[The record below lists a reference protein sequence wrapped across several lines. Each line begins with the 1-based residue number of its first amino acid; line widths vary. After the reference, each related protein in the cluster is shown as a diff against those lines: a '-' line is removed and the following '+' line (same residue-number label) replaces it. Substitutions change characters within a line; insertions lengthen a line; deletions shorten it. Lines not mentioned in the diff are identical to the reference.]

1 MASKALAHLRRQWM
15 GALSLFLVLSGG
27 VTYAATGDTFI
38 LGQGN
43 SASKST
49 RLSSGVAGDALRV
62 TSTTGSGGRAIGGF
76 SDAGQGV
83 YGHSNSNAGLVGES
97 LNFDGIFG
105 VSHSPTHAAV
115 SAHNDL
121 EGFGLWAEGG
131 SQHNNTAA
139 VHGQSAAGNA
149 VEGFSAA
156 PVGSGVYGQDNNA
169 NSYGVAGHSDN
180 GVAVVGDSSSGWAM
194 QALGNTTQTRAKGGL
209 VKAMVY
215 VDYLDHAADPIRQC
229 FNSQLPPGQATSQD
243 CGITVHKDSCCTTGA
258 YDLDFNFRVDDRF
271 ILGTA
276 SGGDLSAEID
286 IPPNFFNDQV
296 GVGLTTPTEADRP
309 FWLIVF

>member
-1 MASKALAHLRRQWM
+1 MFSKALVHLRRQWM
-15 GALSLFLVLSGG
+15 GALALFLVLTGS
-27 VTYAATGDTFI
+27 VTYAANGDFLI

-43 SASKST
+43 SAGGST
-49 RLSSGVAGDALRV
+49 RLTSSNSGDAFRV
-62 TSTTGSGGRAIGGF
+62 TSKPVTGGRAIGGF
-76 SDAGQGV
+76 STAGQGV
-83 YGHSNSNAGLVGES
+83 YGHSNLNAGLVGES
-97 LNFDGIFG
+97 LDFDAIFG
-105 VSHSPTHAAV
+105 ISHSPTHAAV

-149 VEGFSAA
+149 VEGFSTA

-194 QALGNTTQTRAKGGL
+194 QALGNTTQTRNRSGFG
-209 VKAMVY
+209 KAMVY
-215 VDYLDHAADPIRQC
+215 VDFADHPADPIRQC
-229 FNSQLPPGQATSQD
+229 FNSQLPPGQATSGD
-243 CGITVHKDSCCTTGA
+243 CGFTASRNSCCALGF

-271 ILGTA
+271 ILGTDVN
-276 SGGDLSAEID
+276 GDLGAEVD
-286 IPPNFFNDQV
+286 FPPNFFNDQV
-296 GVGLTTPTEADRP
+296 LVGTTFSSDEP
-309 FWLIVF
+309 FWLFVF